1 MRAIY
6 LVLLFVLVIL
16 IYARGELLEH
26 FANNPRADAISKT
39 PVGGKIPPACTPNG
53 SILGFPNGDNTLR
66 LYDSAECVMLRGK
79 IMPDGQCLKS
89 NGKGNY
95 SYECRGLNPVPAA
108 NQCNSQS
115 TPAQT
120 LNEEVCR
127 PFFPPPTTINGE
139 VCKPFFPTPTTI
151 NADVCKPFF
160 PSLNADVCKPFFP
173 SLNADV
179 CKPFFPSL
187 NADVCKPF
195 FPSLNAD
202 VCKPFTPA
210 PLAPTAE
217 LCKPFF
223 PSKSFSLKD
232 MEGLQLWFD
241 AADTNSLSLN
251 GNSLVKWM
259 DKSGRGSDA
268 TANAGVTWGQKA
280 SGNGL
285 PAVLFMNSQWLVG
298 NTSISGNSFTAF
310 CVFNMSAKSKD
321 AARVL
326 SLAAPNA
333 PDYNNNGFIGMLRQP
348 VNKFMNWRNFTR
360 SDNSTIQLDT
370 VQMSTSWVDG
380 ITSNIA
386 INGNNPATIPSSG
399 NFSISS
405 FALGCSTQLLDD
417 INAPLY
423 GSICEV
429 ILFNTAINSTQRQQ
443 VEGYLAWKWGIQS
456 QLPSSHPHKSATPE
470 PIPSQSLC
478 NAQYPSPT
486 ISITGQYDTQ
496 IFNGRTYYKITG
508 PATFSLKSAAPTFQ
522 FFAVGGGGGAGYN
535 NGGGGGGVQTN
546 AGINVYPSQAAS
558 MNIVPGAIY
567 TVAIGAG
574 GEGNSNNTNGNGKN
588 TTITGSGVSITALGG
603 SHGGHS
609 GEWCPSS
616 GGGSGGGGCPSS
628 GIQGGSTVANPASNA
643 GAGAGGNP
651 LSYTAGGPGI
661 VYNSVAYGAAA
672 PNSSANTTGTANTGA
687 GGSNGGSGGSG
698 VVILS
703 L

>member
-39 PVGGKIPPACTPNG
+39 PVGGKIPPACTPKG

-79 IMPDGQCLKS
+79 MMPDGQCLKS

-108 NQCNSQS
+108 NQCNTLYNIGNTGSQS

-127 PFFPPPTTINGE
+127 PFFPPPTTI
-139 VCKPFFPTPTTI
+139 T
-151 NADVCKPFF
+151 
-160 PSLNADVCKPFFP
+160 
-173 SLNADV
+173 ADV

-217 LCKPFF
+217 ACKP
-223 PSKSFSLKD
+223 
-232 MEGLQLWFD
+232 
-241 AADTNSLSLN
+241 
-251 GNSLVKWM
+251 V
-259 DKSGRGSDA
+259 
-268 TANAGVTWGQKA
+268 
-280 SGNGL
+280 
-285 PAVLFMNSQWLVG
+285 
-298 NTSISGNSFTAF
+298 
-310 CVFNMSAKSKD
+310 C
-321 AARVL
+321 
-326 SLAAPNA
+326 
-333 PDYNNNGFIGMLRQP
+333 PD
-348 VNKFMNWRNFTR
+348 
-360 SDNSTIQLDT
+360 
-370 VQMSTSWVDG
+370 
-380 ITSNIA
+380 
-386 INGNNPATIPSSG
+386 
-399 NFSISS
+399 
-405 FALGCSTQLLDD
+405 
-417 INAPLY
+417 
-423 GSICEV
+423 
-429 ILFNTAINSTQRQQ
+429 
-443 VEGYLAWKWGIQS
+443 
-456 QLPSSHPHKSATPE
+456 

-508 PATFSLKSAAPTFQ
+508 PATFSIKSAAPTFQ

-574 GEGNSNNTNGNGKN
+574 GEGNSNNTNGNGRN

-603 SHGGHS
+603 SHGGSS